1 MFPWRLSTAE
11 TSTLQLRSALN
22 CIQLTMIRTLFTRRA
37 SPFGAALSI
46 PRNSIT
52 RSFTTT
58 QPTSLTASLPRESS
72 PFRSS
77 PKSEPSTF
85 EDVYYSPHQPK
96 RQWPPDMSKLSPKH
110 QFRLERKYRR
120 RAALKYARPKLMKAT
135 KIGQWVVI
143 GFVLVYAVLFMEWET
158 SATPF
163 HGVRESFFGGLK
175 SIFSSPPPPGPV
187 RRDVKEGSASE
198 GSQ

>member
-1 MFPWRLSTAE
+1 
-11 TSTLQLRSALN
+11 
-22 CIQLTMIRTLFTRRA
+22 MIRTLFTRRA
-37 SPFGAALSI
+37 PPFGAALSI
-46 PRNSIT
+46 PRVRKTGETPTHLRAKLNKTIQNSIT

-77 PKSEPSTF
+77 SKSEPSTF

-187 RRDVKEGSASE
+187 RRDVKEGPSSE